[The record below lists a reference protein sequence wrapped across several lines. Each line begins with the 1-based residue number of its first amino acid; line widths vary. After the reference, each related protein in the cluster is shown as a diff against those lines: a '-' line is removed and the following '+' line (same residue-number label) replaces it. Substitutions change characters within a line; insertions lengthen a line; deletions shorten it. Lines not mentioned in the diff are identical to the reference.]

1 MKIRSSVFGSGSEKK
16 LFKTLETHWSKKFNV
31 YPSLPF
37 TSIIDIRD
45 SGLNQKQK
53 EFLYKTS
60 VDYTLCTKVDRPIL
74 SIDFDGLGH
83 GFSKKGEYVQ
93 IIPTKDPYRKL
104 KFDLKLDI
112 TNKVGYPLFVISYD
126 EKVPIGEDLHLT
138 IVDGIIGEN
147 LAQRHA
153 HYLINERLKENEHHI
168 SELAHDEEQE
178 YFQDLVTDAEVEAEL
193 TWDPISI
200 KAAEYQGLALR
211 RGLYK
216 GYSEEYLCDPELPEG
231 DPFSDLNLLE
241 RRIEAFK
248 KVQRVGSRITVNAAM
263 GEISETVWVR
273 NFEGWGVS
281 PGIIAENIAK
291 LIVFKRA
298 VELGRK

>member
-1 MKIRSSVFGSGSEKK
+1 MKIKSSVFGSGSEKE

-45 SGLNQKQK
+45 SGLNQKQE

-83 GFSKKGEYVQ
+83 GFSKNGKYIQ

-104 KFDLKLDI
+104 KFDLKLDV
-112 TNKVGYPLFVISYD
+112 TKKVLYPLFVISYD

-138 IVDGIIGEN
+138 IVDGIIGEF
-147 LAQRHA
+147 LAWRHT
-153 HYLINERLKENEHHI
+153 HRLINERLKENERHF
-168 SELAHDEEQE
+168 SELSDYEKQE
-178 YFQDLVTDAEVEAEL
+178 YFQDLVTEAEVEAEL

-200 KAAEYQGLALR
+200 KAAEYQR
-211 RGLYK
+211 RGLWK
-216 GYSEEYLCDPELPEG
+216 SYSEAYLCDPLLPEG
-231 DPFSDLNLLE
+231 DPFSDLNLLKE
-241 RRIEAFK
+241 RIEAFK
-248 KVQRVGSRITVNAAM
+248 KVRRIGHRITVRTPM
-263 GEISETVWVR
+263 GKISETVWVR
-273 NFEGWGVS
+273 NFGGWGVS

-298 VELGRK
+298 VELERK